1 MAFSVATG
9 VLIVLLYTI
18 SMRYLFQGSK
28 IQRIEW
34 DMTMVT
40 ARDFSTEFPIKQASY
55 DKWKEE
61 VYEAP
66 DGPKEQKVPPA
77 FALKQDLIEEIEKKM
92 DRWVADN
99 PWAIQELFDNDKKK
113 NKKNI
118 NEEYVKKNNQL
129 SSSVDP

>member
-18 SMRYLFQGSK
+18 SIRYLFQGSK
-28 IQRIEW
+28 IQVIEW

-66 DGPKEQKVPPA
+66 DGP
-77 FALKQDLIEEIEKKM
+77 
-92 DRWVADN
+92 
-99 PWAIQELFDNDKKK
+99 
-113 NKKNI
+113 
-118 NEEYVKKNNQL
+118 
-129 SSSVDP
+129 S